1 LLVEVVKVKKRLR
14 IGCAA
19 HAAWDT
25 IRVMTTNANR
35 RTSVSALMGAA
46 VTDARGRTVGH
57 VTEFAVAPAVDSG
70 HVQGLLVK
78 LAGNHSGRDGKKRS
92 LLPVSALQLAPSG
105 AMQLRDGEAALQVAV
120 GDDFLLLERDL
131 LDQQIIDVHGHKV
144 VRVNDVELV
153 WEPGRSDSDSPDA
166 PGLTLRIAEV
176 EVGVRGA
183 IRRLLKGLPAGTVDR
198 LASRVKPSIIPWE
211 FVDLI
216 DRDPSRR
223 VKLKIEQERLS
234 KMHPSDIADILEEL
248 APAERQALFR
258 SLDEEVAAEALEEV
272 DPKLQKALI
281 EDLDSEQV
289 AGIVEEM
296 DPGAAADLLSE
307 LTEERSDAILDEMD
321 PEERQEVEELL
332 EFSADSAAGQMTTE
346 YLALGPGAIVADAI
360 KALGEFEGDV
370 ETITDIYLLDAEG
383 KLAGLVPL
391 VRMLLVPAT
400 APLADLTTGHLVS
413 CKVSE
418 RVKKVAELF
427 DKYNL
432 RALAVVDEDGS
443 LAGVILAEN
452 VIAQLREK

>member
-1 LLVEVVKVKKRLR
+1 
-14 IGCAA
+14 
-19 HAAWDT
+19 
-25 IRVMTTNANR
+25 MTLNANI

-46 VTDARGRTVGH
+46 VTDMRGRTLGH
-57 VTEFAVAPAVDSG
+57 VREFAVAPTEDSS
-70 HVQGLLVK
+70 HVRGLLVR
-78 LAGNHSGRDGKKRS
+78 LSGGNAKKRS
-92 LLPVSALQLAPSG
+92 GARWLLPISALQLTAAG
-105 AMQLRDGEAALQVAV
+105 AMQLMDGQAALEVDA

-144 VRVNDVELV
+144 VRVNDVDLV
-153 WEPGRSDSDSPDA
+153 WEPRLSGSDRPDSP
-166 PGLTLRIAEV
+166 GLSLRIAEV

-183 IRRLLKGLPAGTVDR
+183 IRRLLKGLPAATVDR
-198 LASRVKPSIIPWE
+198 LASRVKASVIPWE

-272 DPKLQKALI
+272 EPKLQKALI

-307 LTEERSDAILDEMD
+307 LTDERSDAILEEMD
-321 PEERQEVEELL
+321 PEERHEVEELL

-346 YLALGPGAIVADAI
+346 YVALTAEATVADAI
-360 KALGEFEGDV
+360 KALAEFEGDV
-370 ETITDIYLLDAEG
+370 ETVTDIYVLDAEG
-383 KLAGLVPL
+383 RLEGIVPL
-391 VRMLLVPAT
+391 VKMLLVTGDTALAT
-400 APLADLTTGHLVS
+400 LMTGHLVT
-413 CKVSE
+413 CKVDE
-418 RVKKVAELF
+418 RTKKVAELF

-432 RALAVVDEDGS
+432 RALPVVDEENKMS
-443 LAGVILAEN
+443 GVILAEH
-452 VIAQLREK
+452 VSAQLRER

>member
-1 LLVEVVKVKKRLR
+1 
-14 IGCAA
+14 
-19 HAAWDT
+19 
-25 IRVMTTNANR
+25 MTLNANI

-46 VTDARGRTVGH
+46 VMDMEGRTVGR
-57 VTEFAVAPAVDSG
+57 VREFAVSPAEDSG
-70 HVQGLLVK
+70 HVRGLLVK
-78 LAGNHSGRDGKKRS
+78 LSEGDGKKRS
-92 LLPVSALQLAPSG
+92 LLPISALQLTAAG
-105 AMQLRDGEAALQVAV
+105 AMQLMDGQAAMEVAE

-144 VRVNDVELV
+144 VRVNDVDLV
-153 WEPGRSDSDSPDA
+153 WEPDKPDSP
-166 PGLTLRIAEV
+166 GLSLRIAEV

-183 IRRLLKGLPAGTVDR
+183 IRRLLKGLPPSTVDR
-198 LASRVKPSIIPWE
+198 LACRVKASVIPWE

-216 DRDPSRR
+216 DRDPARR

-272 DPKLQKALI
+272 EPKMQKALI

-307 LTEERSDAILDEMD
+307 LTEERSDAILEEMD

-346 YLALGPGAIVADAI
+346 YVALTADATVADAI

-370 ETITDIYLLDAEG
+370 ETITDIYVLDAEG
-383 KLAGLVPL
+383 RLEGIVPL
-391 VRMLLVPAT
+391 VKMLLVKEDTALAT
-400 APLADLTTGHLVS
+400 MMTGHLLT
-413 CKVSE
+413 CKVGE
-418 RVKKVAELF
+418 RAKKVAELF

-432 RALAVVDEDGS
+432 RALAVVDDE
-443 LAGVILAEN
+443 AKMVGVVLAEH
-452 VIAQLREK
+452 VIARLRER